1 MYNNKV
7 MKRKGKPYKGPGNW
21 FRKGIS
27 LVEVVAMF
35 PDDQTAE
42 LWFADIRWPCGP
54 VCPHC
59 QSSNVLS
66 GCSHPSMRYRC
77 RSCRKRFSVRT
88 DTVMADTKLGY
99 RTWALAIY
107 LFSTCIKGISSRKL
121 SRELN
126 ITQKSAWH
134 LGHRLRAG
142 FARPDGLFAGPVEV
156 DEVYIGGKERNKH
169 ASRKLRAGRGTVG
182 KQPVVGAR
190 DRASSQVDARPV
202 PNTTK
207 EELQGFVRQTASPGA
222 AVHTD
227 TSSSYQSLQG
237 FRHAAVNHSAGEFV
251 RGQVHTN
258 GIESFWA
265 LFKRGLY
272 GTYHHM
278 SREHLHRYLAEFCGR
293 SNVRKRDTKDQLEGL
308 ARGLT
313 GKRLT
318 WKMLWG
324 RESTAAAA

>member
-1 MYNNKV
+1 MYNNQV
-7 MKRKGKPYKGPGNW
+7 MKRNGKPYKCPGNW
-21 FRKGIS
+21 FRKGIR
-27 LVEVVAMF
+27 LVEVVARF

-42 LWFADIRWPCGP
+42 CWFSNVPRPCAP
-54 VCPHC
+54 ACPHC

-66 GCSHPSMRYRC
+66 GCSHPSMPYRC
-77 RSCRKRFSVRT
+77 RSCRKRFAVRT
-88 DTVMADTKLGY
+88 GSVMADTKLGH
-99 RTWALAIY
+99 RTWALAIC
-107 LFSTCIKGISSRKL
+107 LFSTSIKGISCMKL

-156 DEVYIGGKERNKH
+156 DEVYVGGKERNKH
-169 ASRKLRAGRGTVG
+169 ARKKLRAGRGTVG

-207 EELQGFVRQTASPGA
+207 EELQGFVRATASPRA

-227 TSSSYQSLQG
+227 TSSSYQSLQC

-278 SREHLHRYLAEFCGR
+278 SREHLHSYLAEFCGR

-308 ARGLT
+308 ARGQT
-313 GKRLT
+313 GQQLT
-318 WKMLWG
+318 WKMLRG
-324 RESTAAAA
+324 RADSAAD

>member
-1 MYNNKV
+1 MYNNKTV
-7 MKRKGKPYKGPGNW
+7 KKNRIPYKCPGKW

-27 LVEVVAMF
+27 LVEVMDMF
-35 PDDQTAE
+35 PDDHTAGQ
-42 LWFADIRWPCGP
+42 WFANVRWPDGP

-66 GCSHPSMRYRC
+66 GGSHPSMPYRC

-88 DTVMADTKLGY
+88 GTVMADTKLGH

-107 LFSTCIKGISSRKL
+107 LFSTCIKGISSMKL

-156 DEVYIGGKERNKH
+156 DEVYLGGKERNKH
-169 ASRKLRAGRGTVG
+169 ASKKLRAGRGTVG

-190 DRASSQVDARPV
+190 DRASGQVDARPV

-207 EELQGFVRQTASPGA
+207 GELQGFVKETARPGA

-237 FRHAAVNHSAGEFV
+237 FQHAAVNHSAGEFV
-251 RGQVHTN
+251 RGQIHTN

-272 GTYHHM
+272 GTYHWM

-293 SNVRKRDTKDQLEGL
+293 SNVRKRDTKDQLEWL

-318 WKMLWG
+318 WKMLRG
-324 RESTAAAA
+324 GQGAAAAA